1 MVHKNNTRSVLLSR
15 HHDSFNYTRQVKLVI
30 VGCRGYMTSDIKSNE
45 DIEAIMNKISPL
57 MDSNIKELIN
67 IEKEMK
73 YVNDEIFKR
82 LNWNVG

>member
-1 MVHKNNTRSVLLSR
+1 
-15 HHDSFNYTRQVKLVI
+15 
-30 VGCRGYMTSDIKSNE
+30 MTSDIKSNE